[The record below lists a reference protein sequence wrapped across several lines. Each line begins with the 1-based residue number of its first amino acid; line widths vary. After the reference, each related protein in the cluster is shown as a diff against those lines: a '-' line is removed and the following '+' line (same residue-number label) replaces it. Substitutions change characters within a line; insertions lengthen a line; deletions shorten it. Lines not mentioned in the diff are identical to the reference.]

1 MAETPTSAAKA
12 IVRRLGGTWHG
23 AYGKVRCPA
32 HADRRPSLSITPG
45 DKRVLY
51 KCFAGC
57 TTEEII
63 AALRTERALVEPDRR
78 DETALPERK
87 DLAPLCRELWG
98 SALPLPGTPAEAYLQ
113 WRGIGHSTVGRY
125 EPAAVTY
132 EDGRRIRLP
141 ALYLPI
147 TEGRELVALA
157 RIFIDQQGRKH
168 PRLAEPKRTLGNP
181 GHGCVKIGAIEND
194 HLNLAEGFED
204 AESVITLRGLP
215 GCWSVNGVELY
226 AHLAIPEHIRSITIY
241 TQHGR
246 AAKNGIAKGEG
257 NLTAGG
263 RTLDIVPPPH
273 GGDWNDALLRAR

>member
-1 MAETPTSAAKA
+1 MAETPISAAQA

-32 HADRRPSLSITPG
+32 HADKRPSLSITPG
-45 DKRVLY
+45 DTRVLY

-63 AALRTERALVEPDRR
+63 AALRSERVLVEPNQR
-78 DETALPERK
+78 DDAVRPERK

-98 SALPLPGTPAEAYLQ
+98 RALPLAGTPGEAYLRR
-113 WRGIGHSTVGRY
+113 RGIGHSTIGRY

-132 EDGRRIRLP
+132 DNDRRIRLP

-147 TEGRELVALA
+147 TEGRDLVALA
-157 RIFIDQQGRKH
+157 RIFIDKDGRKH

-181 GHGCVKIGAIEND
+181 GHGCVKIGAIENN

-204 AESVITLRGLP
+204 AESVIALHGLP

-226 AHLAIPEHIRSITIY
+226 AHLAIPAHICTITIY
-241 TQHGR
+241 TQHGN

-263 RTLDIVPPPH
+263 RSLDIVAPPP
-273 GGDWNDALLRAR
+273 GGDWNDAMLTAQ